1 MTDLT
6 NMRLLDEVN
15 SPADLKDK
23 SREELD
29 AGKRLAM
36 MDEAQ
41 KLWVTDAPWILTTY
55 PATFEAM
62 NPKLSGWVHYPDEHE
77 RWRELKMD

>member
-1 MTDLT
+1 M
-6 NMRLLDEVN
+6 
-15 SPADLKDK
+15 

-29 AGKRLAM
+29 AGKRLSM

-41 KLWVTDAPWILTTY
+41 KLWVTDAPWILTAY

-62 NPKLSGWVHYPDEHE
+62 NPKVNGWVHYPDEHE
-77 RWRELKMD
+77 RWREVQMN